1 MQGIRPIVTIGA
13 VYALTLTA
21 LSVPSGMAQEA
32 DVFAHSGE
40 IDSVTVYRGQALITR
55 RITLPDRVGVQELLI
70 TDLPRRVVAGSL
82 HAEGAPGVTV
92 RSVRYRERPVKQDVS
107 EEMEQL
113 QQQLDAQRD
122 QLTRIER
129 EMELIEEHRA
139 YLQQLENFTA
149 GTARSDLKHGVLNAK
164 TLRELS
170 EYITAER
177 KSLSQNS
184 LALHF
189 EQRDVKKEIEHTTR
203 EMNALGTGATH
214 TAREAILIVD
224 RAEGADGELQLHYLV
239 SHASWEPSYTVRSQ
253 IDSAEL
259 DLEYF
264 ASIRQT
270 SGEDWGDVHMTLSTA
285 TPSLVS
291 RAPSLTALPVS
302 LRPGAPSGIPGGHA
316 GLPALRMQQL
326 ATDRAR
332 NVAAPTT
339 PGQFNQEVAK
349 FDSQLNSLA
358 DQLQLVE
365 LTSDAARQ
373 NDATSPN
380 NEGHSVT
387 YRIAGTTTLPSRPA
401 QQLIRIAQVPMAGD
415 FYQIAI
421 PVLTSYVYEEAHV
434 TNTSDLVLLGGPVST
449 YVRGEF
455 VGQSEFDD
463 IAIGEAVTVGLGINS
478 NLRSERELINREE
491 RVQGGNRVVEL
502 TYRLSIQ
509 NFSENAT
516 IVRVLD
522 RLPKVD
528 PKEIQL
534 TVVDDGVKSDAGI
547 VNHERRDAE
556 GILRWDLEVPGRAI
570 AKDAAVIEYTIRIE
584 HDRQM
589 TLSSSQS

>member
-21 LSVPSGMAQEA
+21 PSVPFGMAQEA
-32 DVFAHSGE
+32 DVLAHSGE

-55 RITLPDRVGVQELLI
+55 RIRLPDRAGVQELLI
-70 TDLPRRVVAGSL
+70 TDLPRRVVSGSL

-107 EEMEQL
+107 EDMEQL
-113 QQQLDAQRD
+113 QQQLVAQRD

-139 YLQQLENFTA
+139 YLQQLENITA
-149 GTARSDLKHGVLNAK
+149 GTARSDLKHGVLDAK

-170 EYITAER
+170 EYIAGER
-177 KSLSQNS
+177 QTHSRNS

-189 EQRDVKKEIEHTTR
+189 EQRDVKKEIEHITR
-203 EMNALGTGATH
+203 EMNALGTGATR
-214 TAREAILIVD
+214 TEREAILIVD
-224 RAEGADGELQLHYLV
+224 RTEGAGGELHLNYLV
-239 SHASWEPSYTVRSQ
+239 THASWKPSYTVRSQ
-253 IDSAEL
+253 IDSSEL

-270 SGEDWGDVHMTLSTA
+270 SGEDWSDVHMTLSTA

-316 GLPALRMQQL
+316 GLHSLRGQQRD
-326 ATDRAR
+326 ADRAR

-373 NDATSPN
+373 HDATSPN

-387 YRIAGTTTLPSRPA
+387 YRIGGSTTLPSRPA
-401 QQLIRIAQVPMAGD
+401 RQLIRIARAPMEGD
-415 FYQIAI
+415 FYQVAI

-455 VGQSEFDD
+455 VGQSEFED
-463 IAIGEAVTVGLGINS
+463 IAVGEAVTVGLGINS
-478 NLRSERELINREE
+478 SLRSERELINREE

-502 TYRLSIQ
+502 TYRLSVQ
-509 NFSENAT
+509 NFRDAAT
-516 IVRVLD
+516 VVRVLD

-528 PKEIQL
+528 PDEIQL
-534 TVVDDGVKSDAGI
+534 TVTDDGVKSQSGVLRHECDDAK
-547 VNHERRDAE
+547 

-584 HDRQM
+584 HDRQL
-589 TLSSSQS
+589 TLTSSPS